1 MHKVTGDETNTFA
14 MTIAIFIVIN
24 QVQYGP
30 DVEKVAEN
38 FKALLS
44 TTSCTTFVDTD
55 ELDMDEISEKL
66 ALSSEPDDEKWGDDM
81 IRNCLWEAIVVS

>member
-1 MHKVTGDETNTFA
+1 

-30 DVEKVAEN
+30 DVEKVAAN
-38 FKALLS
+38 FKTLLNA
-44 TTSCTTFVDTD
+44 TSCRTIGDTD
-55 ELDMDEISEKL
+55 ELDMVEIRQNF

>member
-1 MHKVTGDETNTFA
+1 

-38 FKALLS
+38 FKTLLS
-44 TTSCTTFVDTD
+44 TTSCRTIVDTD
-55 ELDMDEISEKL
+55 ELDMDEIREKL
-66 ALSSEPDDEKWGDDM
+66 ALSGEPDDEKWGDDM

>member
-1 MHKVTGDETNTFA
+1 

-44 TTSCTTFVDTD
+44 VTSCRTIGDTD
-55 ELDMDEISEKL
+55 ELDMVEIRQNF
-66 ALSSEPDDEKWGDDM
+66 ALSGEPNDEKWGDDM